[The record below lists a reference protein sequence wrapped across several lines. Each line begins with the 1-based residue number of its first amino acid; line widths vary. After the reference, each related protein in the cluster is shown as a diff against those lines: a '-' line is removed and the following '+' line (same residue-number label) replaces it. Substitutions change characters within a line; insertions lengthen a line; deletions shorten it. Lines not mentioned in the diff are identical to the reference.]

1 MKINILI
8 ALCLLACGCKKTL
21 EPSNALKSPYSADV
35 AVNAVDF
42 SKFKVVVRLHPSEDY
57 FPMEPVDFIKKSRF
71 RHERSGSDE
80 GYNKNSNKFVRN
92 NSHNSEYYDIPVNV
106 INGYGLESSGRNRR
120 PKDDHKGDYNVFL
133 EPDDNLQGDHD
144 PNTRVSS
151 FLYTPDNVKL
161 QYWLFYGYNYSNVSG
176 LSFSHQGDWESVTLN
191 ILNDTIEG
199 AWLSAHGDD
208 KYYDK
213 NALEISIAD
222 FKCIFIMVFGSIAA
236 TQPANANNPY
246 YSIALGGTANLKDF
260 LLHPTASFTSI
271 NDRARSGKVSGTAGR
286 TITVFDSPDGK
297 TNDDY
302 TVIQFKTTVTGY
314 YLDTFE
320 KNYEDSNVKVTYVR
334 KNGLD
339 GKVSAIRI
347 Q

>member
-21 EPSNALKSPYSADV
+21 EPSNALKSPSSADV

-213 NALEISIAD
+213 NALEISMAD
-222 FKCIFIMVFGSIAA
+222 GVQTLSV
-236 TQPANANNPY
+236 
-246 YSIALGGTANLKDF
+246 YSAKGTHALYNHPGKYHILNSDDASAGGYEWLIT
-260 LLHPTASFTSI
+260 
-271 NDRARSGKVSGTAGR
+271 GKVSSLESQPWKDYAGAWGEVGQQAA
-286 TITVFDSPDGK
+286 TTGPLGPW
-297 TNDDY
+297 
-302 TVIQFKTTVTGY
+302 FK
-314 YLDTFE
+314 
-320 KNYEDSNVKVTYVR
+320 KIN
-334 KNGLD
+334 
-339 GKVSAIRI
+339 
-347 Q
+347 

>member
-21 EPSNALKSPYSADV
+21 EPSNALKSPSSAGV

-222 FKCIFIMVFGSIAA
+222 GVQTLSV
-236 TQPANANNPY
+236 
-246 YSIALGGTANLKDF
+246 YSAKGTHALYNHPGKYHILNSDDASAGGYEWLIT
-260 LLHPTASFTSI
+260 
-271 NDRARSGKVSGTAGR
+271 GKVSSLESQPWKDYAGAWGEVGQQAA
-286 TITVFDSPDGK
+286 TTGPLGPW
-297 TNDDY
+297 
-302 TVIQFKTTVTGY
+302 FK
-314 YLDTFE
+314 
-320 KNYEDSNVKVTYVR
+320 KIN
-334 KNGLD
+334 
-339 GKVSAIRI
+339 
-347 Q
+347 

>member
-1 MKINILI
+1 MRYEKKHMYFKKNNYIQMKINILI

-21 EPSNALKSPYSADV
+21 EPSNALKSPSSAGV

-222 FKCIFIMVFGSIAA
+222 GVQTLSV
-236 TQPANANNPY
+236 
-246 YSIALGGTANLKDF
+246 YSAKGTHALYNHPGKYHILNSDDASAGGYEWLIT
-260 LLHPTASFTSI
+260 
-271 NDRARSGKVSGTAGR
+271 GKVSSLESQPWKDYAGAWGEVGQQAA
-286 TITVFDSPDGK
+286 TTGPLGPW
-297 TNDDY
+297 
-302 TVIQFKTTVTGY
+302 FK
-314 YLDTFE
+314 
-320 KNYEDSNVKVTYVR
+320 KIN
-334 KNGLD
+334 
-339 GKVSAIRI
+339 
-347 Q
+347 

>member
-222 FKCIFIMVFGSIAA
+222 GVQTLSVYSAKGTHALYNHPGKYHILNSDDASAGGYEWLITSKVSSLESQPWKDYAGAWGEVGQQAA
-236 TQPANANNPY
+236 TTGP
-246 YSIALGGTANLKDF
+246 LGPWFKK
-260 LLHPTASFTSI
+260 I
-271 NDRARSGKVSGTAGR
+271 N
-286 TITVFDSPDGK
+286 
-297 TNDDY
+297 
-302 TVIQFKTTVTGY
+302 
-314 YLDTFE
+314 
-320 KNYEDSNVKVTYVR
+320 
-334 KNGLD
+334 
-339 GKVSAIRI
+339 
-347 Q
+347 

>member
-1 MKINILI
+1 MKVPVLV
-8 ALCLLACGCKKTL
+8 ALCLFACGCKKNA
-21 EPSNALKSPYSADV
+21 EPSNVLNRESSADV
-35 AVNAVDF
+35 AVNAVNP
-42 SKFKVVVRLHPSEDY
+42 SKIRVIVRLHPSEDY

-151 FLYTPDNVKL
+151 FLYTPDNIKL

-213 NALEISIAD
+213 NGLEISIAD
-222 FKCIFIMVFGSIAA
+222 GVQTLYIYSAKGTHAMYNHPGKYHILNSDDASAGGYEWLITGRVSNLESQPWKDYAGAWGEIGEQAA
-236 TQPANANNPY
+236 TTGP
-246 YSIALGGTANLKDF
+246 LG
-260 LLHPTASFTSI
+260 PW
-271 NDRARSGKVSGTAGR
+271 
-286 TITVFDSPDGK
+286 
-297 TNDDY
+297 
-302 TVIQFKTTVTGY
+302 FK
-314 YLDTFE
+314 
-320 KNYEDSNVKVTYVR
+320 KIK
-334 KNGLD
+334 
-339 GKVSAIRI
+339 
-347 Q
+347 